1 MKTKIGLAI
10 GTGLG
15 TAIYEAIK
23 HGFGGI
29 DWTRVV
35 FVTLVSSFIL
45 FLIPKSV
52 FEKKTNP

>member
-45 FLIPKSV
+45 LLIPKSV